1 MNFKKSNILVTGGS
15 GMVGSSLKKILPN
28 ATYVSSKTCDLRK
41 EKETNDLFSDINP
54 DYVIHLAARVGGV
67 KANFEYLGDFYYDNS
82 LINSHVLEAS
92 RKFKVKKVISLLS
105 TCIYPDNV
113 EYPLTE
119 DQIHNGPPHFSNYAY
134 AYAKRMLDVQS
145 RAYRA
150 QHGCNFITA
159 VPNNLFGEEDNFDLE
174 NSHLIPAI
182 IRKIHEAKL
191 NNGDVVLWGDGS
203 PRREFTYSTDLARIL
218 LFLLKN
224 YDDQDPIN
232 IGNTNEYSV
241 KEVAEKISKI
251 LKFSGN
257 ITWDINKPKGQ
268 YKKPS
273 SNSKLINLGW
283 KKEEYTAFDDSLY
296 NTCQWFLKKY
306 PNIRGF

>member
-1 MNFKKSNILVTGGS
+1 MDFKKSNVLVTGGS

-41 EKETNDLFSDINP
+41 EKETSDLFSDINP

-191 NNGDVVLWGDGS
+191 NNSDVVLWGDGS

-257 ITWDINKPKGQ
+257 ITWDTNKPKGQ